1 MRPTVDAICAGH
13 AITSFVKTMQL
24 GESPLLHARN
34 RDSDGKVSLARSI
47 QQTSIR
53 VRYGVNVT
61 MYWYCYHLPLNCA
74 CQPLA
79 SPWRA
84 KHHFV
89 KYPLQRS
96 MAADEAR
103 WSSLQGSS
111 QRKPQYVPFYY
122 TLDQRSII
130 NEYQVEQLEG

>member
-1 MRPTVDAICAGH
+1 MPYLLDRIDWMRPTVDAICAGH
-13 AITSFVKTMQL
+13 AITYFVKTMQL

-61 MYWYCYHLPLNCA
+61 MYWYCYHFPLNCA

-79 SPWRA
+79 SPWHA

-89 KYPLQRS
+89 KYPLQQL

-103 WSSLQGSS
+103 WSSLQVHRRRNHGMCLSAT
-111 QRKPQYVPFYY
+111 RWIK
-122 TLDQRSII
+122 DRS
-130 NEYQVEQLEG
+130 